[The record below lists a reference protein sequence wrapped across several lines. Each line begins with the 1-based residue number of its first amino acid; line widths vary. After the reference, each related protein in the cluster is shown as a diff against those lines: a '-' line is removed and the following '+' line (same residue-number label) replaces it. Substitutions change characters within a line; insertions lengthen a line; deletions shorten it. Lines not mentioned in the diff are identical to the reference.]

1 MRSSQNSLSQ
11 SAANGK
17 EVFKVPESVGNL
29 QQSQEIVQLR
39 QEPVDIQ
46 FWKKRYVQD
55 MVYKQMELNQY

>member
-1 MRSSQNSLSQ
+1 MRSTQNAHSQ
-11 SAANGK
+11 SGVNGRD
-17 EVFKVPESVGNL
+17 VFKKPESILVS

-39 QEPVDIQ
+39 QETGDIQ